1 MKYFSEMKFDTE
13 NPPEIVEILKVGKV
27 PDRDLEIT
35 KDMLENIVKAF
46 NDNAT
51 GYKVAIHPTHDHSLG
66 AVGYVKELFIE
77 GDILKAKVDW
87 TPVGVQLYKEK
98 RFPYFSVVLAKN
110 YKSANGKTYPVV
122 LVSADLTTTPA
133 VKGLSAMFS
142 EQSKTVPNDS
152 ETVSPDS
159 ETITT
164 DSETG
169 QTEKEGLVEDREALR
184 KKAQQRA
191 KKWGIAV
198 RKDGHLTPPSEY
210 GDVPYADPVNYRY
223 PIDTP
228 EHARAALNYISK
240 EKNYRFYVGKGLKVV
255 VERIVRACL
264 KFGVTVKYNPTIM
277 KGLPESLKKRLEG
290 YEKMEELEEKI
301 KALEKEL
308 KEKERMLEKR
318 DIEAEVDKLLFDEE
332 KQEGYI
338 PPKDRDKVVEFLL
351 SLDKDKR
358 EEFIELI
365 KSRPVI
371 KFNQTNPETVPQT
384 KEEREELAD
393 EEEIKAIL
401 EKIEGG
407 K

>member
-13 NPPEIVEILKVGKV
+13 NPPEVVEILKVGKV

-35 KDMLENIVKAF
+35 KDMLESIVKAF
-46 NDNAT
+46 HEDAT
-51 GYKVAIHPTHDHSLG
+51 GYKIAIHPTHDHSLG
-66 AVGYVKELFIE
+66 AVGYVKDLFIE

-122 LVSADLTTTPA
+122 LVAADLTTTPA

-142 EQSKTVPNDS
+142 EKSDAVPNDG
-152 ETVSPDS
+152 ETVSD
-159 ETITT
+159 EA
-164 DSETG
+164 G
-169 QTEKEGLVEDREALR
+169 QTEDEELAEDRETLR

-198 RKDGHLTPPSEY
+198 RPDGHLTPPSKY

-240 EKNYRFYVGKGLKVV
+240 EKNYRFYIGKGLKVV

-301 KALEKEL
+301 KTLEKEL
-308 KEKERMLEKR
+308 REKEKLLEKR

-384 KEEREELAD
+384 KEEREELTD
-393 EEEIKAIL
+393 EEEVKAIL
-401 EKIEGG
+401 ERIEGG